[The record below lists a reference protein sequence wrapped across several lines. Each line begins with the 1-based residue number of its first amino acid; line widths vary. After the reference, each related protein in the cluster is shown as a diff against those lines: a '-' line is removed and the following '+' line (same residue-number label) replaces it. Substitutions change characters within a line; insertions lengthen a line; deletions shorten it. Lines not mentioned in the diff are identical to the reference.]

1 MTANDNALI
10 KNKKKF
16 FEILNILK
24 PAKLDIKKDKKVINA
39 YCLLFIR

>member
-1 MTANDNALI
+1 MPSLKI
-10 KNKKKF
+10 IKKF

-24 PAKLDIKKDKKVINA
+24 PAKLDIKKDKKVINV